1 MRRELTPLAWTSD
14 RELTEALARHCG
26 LEQSDLEIEATDL
39 DARDLLE
46 QVRLAAPFVIRW
58 SGRHLGVIECRR
70 RYTRVLA
77 PDLSIEHVDARDLQ
91 EALLAEAEAPLAA
104 EIDRILADCAVPA
117 SRRARAR
124 AALMRERLGTQW
136 IGVARQLRVRPGSSF
151 RRQLRHAG
159 AVGRLAQL
167 AGAHLFEYVLWIA
180 AWWIVGGSALS
191 GRIDW
196 GWLSCWILTLAT
208 IVPLRVWSSWSQGVA
223 GIGLGGLLKQRLLA
237 GALELS
243 PELIRRQGAGQLLG
257 CAMEAEMV
265 ESLAVTGG
273 LASAMAVLE
282 LLLAGVVLALESGGG
297 FHVLLLSAYV
307 TVSALAAW
315 GYLRRRSWWTS
326 HRLEMT
332 HDLVERMNGHRTR
345 MAQTLPE
352 RWHDGEDEALD
363 GYLTASA
370 SMDRR
375 GALLSAIVPRGWLII
390 GLCAL
395 GISTKPG
402 FAAGLGGVLLAWQA
416 LQRLM
421 AGFAQLSGAVIAWKR
436 VRTLFESAA
445 AAAIEPAPLA
455 AASSGVVLEAH
466 DVSFRYSD
474 RAAPSLRAAS
484 LRIERGDWLLLEGS
498 SGSGKSTLAAVL
510 AGLRRPES
518 GLLLSGGLDRATLGS
533 AGWRKR
539 VAAAPQY
546 HENHIF
552 TGSLAFNLLM
562 GRGWPPTVK
571 DMADAAAV
579 CRELGLGALL
589 ERMPAGLEQL
599 VGDTGWQLSQGERS
613 RVFLARALLQHPE
626 LVVLDESFAAL
637 DPVNL
642 RQCLE
647 CTLRRAETLL
657 VVAHP

>member
-1 MRRELTPLAWTSD
+1 VHRELIPLAWTSD

-26 LEQSDLEIEATDL
+26 LEQSDLEMEATDL
-39 DARDLLE
+39 DAGGLLE
-46 QVRLAAPFVIRW
+46 QMRLAAPFVIRW
-58 SGRHLGVIECRR
+58 NGRHLGVVECRR
-70 RYTRVLA
+70 KYARVIV
-77 PDLSIEHVDARDLQ
+77 PDLSVEPVAMADVQ
-91 EALLAEAEAPLAA
+91 KALLAEAEAPFAT
-104 EIDRILADCAVPA
+104 EIDRILDDCAVPA

-124 AALMRERLGTQW
+124 AALIRERLGTQR

-151 RRQLRHAG
+151 TRQLRHADV
-159 AVGRLAQL
+159 VGRLAQL
-167 AGAHLFEYVLWIA
+167 AAAHVFEYVLWIA
-180 AWWIVGGSALS
+180 AWWIVGGAALS

-196 GWLSCWILTLAT
+196 GWLSCWVLTLAT
-208 IVPLRVWSSWSQGVA
+208 IVPLRIWASWSQGVA

-257 CAMEAEMV
+257 CAIEAEMV

-282 LLLAGVVLALESGGG
+282 LLLAAAVLALGSGGG
-297 FHVLLLSAYV
+297 FQVLLLGAYV
-307 TVSALAAW
+307 TASALVAW
-315 GYLRRRSWWTS
+315 GYLRRRSRWTS
-326 HRLEMT
+326 RRLDMT

-345 MAQTLPE
+345 MAQTRPE

-370 SMDRR
+370 AMDRR
-375 GALLSAIVPRGWLII
+375 GAFLSAIVPRGWLIL

-421 AGFAQLSGAVIAWKR
+421 AGFAQLSGAAIAWKR

-445 AAAIEPAPLA
+445 AATTEPAPLA
-455 AASSGVVLEAH
+455 AGSSGAVLEAH

-474 RAAPSLRAAS
+474 RAEPSLRAAS
-484 LRIERGDWLLLEGS
+484 LRIERGAWLLLEGS

-510 AGLRRPES
+510 AGLRLPES
-518 GLLLSGGLDRATLGS
+518 GLLLAGGLDRATLGP

-552 TGSLAFNLLM
+552 TGSIAFNLLM
-562 GRGWPPTVK
+562 GRGWPPTAK

-579 CRELGLGALL
+579 CRELGLGGLL
-589 ERMPAGLEQL
+589 ERMPAGFEQL

-613 RVFLARALLQHPE
+613 RVFLARVLLQNPE